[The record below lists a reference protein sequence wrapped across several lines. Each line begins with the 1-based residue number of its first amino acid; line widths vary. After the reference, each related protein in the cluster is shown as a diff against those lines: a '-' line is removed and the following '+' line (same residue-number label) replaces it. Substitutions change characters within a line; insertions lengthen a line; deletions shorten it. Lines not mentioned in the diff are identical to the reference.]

1 MSSLTVFDFNS
12 SQVRTLVINN
22 EPWFIA
28 KDVCNLLEIVNVSQA
43 LQALDAD
50 EKLIY
55 SLHISGQNRDT
66 ALLSESGLYTL
77 AIRSNKP
84 QAKPFR
90 KWVTSDVL
98 PSIRKTGKYDS
109 QPHFDIPATLSAALL
124 LASKQAETIELQ
136 QQKIALDAPYTAMG
150 QLLEQA
156 DGELTI
162 TEYAKVIGMGRN
174 KLFDLL
180 RDKGI
185 LSKEWNRK
193 NEPYQKY
200 LDAGYFRCVEKETS
214 VGLVLVSLVTPKGQL
229 WLQKQ
234 LSNVLVLRTAN

>member
-12 SQVRTLVINN
+12 SPVRTLVINN
-22 EPWFIA
+22 DPWFIA
-28 KDVCNLLEIVNVSQA
+28 KDVCNLLEIINVSQA
-43 LQALDAD
+43 LQALDPD

-55 SLHISGQNRDT
+55 SLDISGQNRDT
-66 ALLSESGLYTL
+66 ALISESGLYTL

-98 PSIRKTGKYDS
+98 PSIRKTGKYEAR
-109 QPHFDIPATLSAALL
+109 PKFDIPTTLSAALL

-150 QLLEQA
+150 QIIEQA

-162 TEYAKVIGMGRN
+162 TEYAKVIGVGRN

-200 LDAGYFRCVEKETS
+200 LDAGYFRCVEKDTS
-214 VGLVLVSLVTPKGQL
+214 VGLVLVSLITPRGQI

-234 LSNVLVLRTAN
+234 LSTVLILRTAT

>member
-12 SQVRTLVINN
+12 SQVRTIVINN

-98 PSIRKTGKYDS
+98 PSIRKTGKYDL
-109 QPHFDIPATLSAALL
+109 QPHFDIPTTLSAALL

-214 VGLVLVSLVTPKGQL
+214 AGLVLVSLVTPKGQL

-234 LSNVLVLRTAN
+234 LSNVLVLRMAN